1 MPFSGLVEVT
11 DWVGNV
17 KRQFLHRNDSVFDV
31 ARPDTN
37 ATWTENCVSVPV
49 YGWITTSYVGGP
61 GHLYPSSQRWGII
74 DYQTV
79 CSFTQVVTYE
89 GCFDCGTY
97 VPGGG
102 GGGSGDGDNR
112 QPTIEIDD
120 EDVYPCEVGF
130 ISVDNE
136 CLKISLS
143 LDDEQDPNDC
153 EQAMIMMMPWAVPS
167 LLINKDLA
175 INSTFN
181 VFGPI
186 NAHNNCADAFR
197 HAMYNALNTQSVGAD
212 VAQLFG
218 DAHEC
223 GVPLNELLEKEMD
236 LHNNAVGRQIGS
248 SNPNASNDE
257 LALLIINA
265 MANGQLKHINGLDQ
279 FNRITASSELVSTF
293 DCF

>member
-1 MPFSGLVEVT
+1 MISKDDEMPFSGLVEVT

-102 GGGSGDGDNR
+102 GGGGSGDGDNR

-120 EDVYPCEVGF
+120 EELLACPIGYFPNSIGECFKLPCIGDPMPDLE
-130 ISVDNE
+130 
-136 CLKISLS
+136 LS
-143 LDDEQDPNDC
+143 EWNRGKGSNRFGCVRLDPNATCGGELGKQVHRGIDLKANIGDPVFSVSNGKVFAVSQGGNFGNYIIIQSGSVFYLYAHLNSLP
-153 EQAMIMMMPWAVPS
+153 EVNGTIMAGE
-167 LLINKDLA
+167 LIGEA
-175 INSTFN
+175 
-181 VFGPI
+181 
-186 NAHNNCADAFR
+186 
-197 HAMYNALNTQSVGAD
+197 
-212 VAQLFG
+212 G
-218 DAHEC
+218 DS
-223 GVPLNELLEKEMD
+223 D
-236 LHNNAVGRQIGS
+236 T
-248 SNPNASNDE
+248 
-257 LALLIINA
+257 
-265 MANGQLKHINGLDQ
+265 NGDRTYI
-279 FNRITASSELVSTF
+279 
-293 DCF
+293 